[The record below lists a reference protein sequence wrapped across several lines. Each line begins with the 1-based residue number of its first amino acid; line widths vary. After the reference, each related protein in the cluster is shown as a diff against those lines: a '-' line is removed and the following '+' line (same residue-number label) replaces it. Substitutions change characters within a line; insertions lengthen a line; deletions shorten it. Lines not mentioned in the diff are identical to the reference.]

1 MKLRNIFLTFTLV
14 LAASL
19 RLGAQGWPANYGGVM
34 LQGFYW
40 DSYTDT
46 QWSYLEG
53 QADELSQY
61 FSLVWIPQSGYCGS
75 GNNMGY
81 TPQYYFRHDS
91 SFGSEAQ
98 LRQMIKT
105 FKQKGIGTIAD
116 VVINHRNNLGA
127 GGSWVDYPAETY
139 QGVTYQMLPTD
150 ICTDDDGGKT
160 KAWANGQGISISS
173 NNDTGEDWSGCRD
186 LDHKSQNVNANIKAY
201 LRFLLEDL
209 GYTGFRY
216 DMVKG
221 YRASF
226 TADYNNTVK
235 PQFSVGEYWDGTS
248 AIRSWISGTE
258 VNGVPQSGAFDF
270 QFRYR
275 VRDAINNGNWSNL
288 GSTDMVLKDD
298 AFKQYAV
305 TFVENH
311 DTERRSGAEQDP
323 IKADTLQANAFLMAM
338 PGTPCVFLKHWQD
351 CKYEIKQMIEARQLA
366 GITNTSEYKQL
377 NASQNY
383 YNLMTTGTNGRLICV
398 VGKKTTVKANYPT
411 WNQMG
416 GEVAADYTE
425 IITGQGYRY
434 LLSNSCNTPW
444 ISVPSGKYAEALDV
458 TILAVSDHSDATL
471 VYTTDGSTPTATNK
485 TITSGSTL
493 HIGESCTLTVGLLS
507 AGKVIKTV
515 SHSYVVT
522 PFEPHKATVYL
533 RDPGFSP
540 VYFYAWDGKG
550 NLMGSWPGT
559 AITDMKQI
567 DGQTWYYHS
576 FDIAEAGYTFNIIFN
591 KGNGKAQ
598 TVDIG
603 NIDGDRYFTVTE
615 KNGSLAY
622 TDVTATVTPVENIE
636 LTEKASRD
644 EAVYDLM
651 GRRVTRMM
659 PGHIYIRDGKKILK

>member
-1 MKLRNIFLTFTLV
+1 M
-14 LAASL
+14 AASL

-40 DSYTDT
+40 DSYTDS
-46 QWSYLEG
+46 QWNYLEG

-61 FSLVWIPQSGYCGS
+61 FSLVWIPQSGFCGT

-127 GGSWVDYPAETY
+127 GGSWVDYPAESY
-139 QGVTYQMLPTD
+139 KGVTYQMLPTD
-150 ICTDDDGGKT
+150 ICADDDGGKT

-221 YRASF
+221 YSASF

-248 AIRSWISGTE
+248 AIRNWISGTK
-258 VNGVPQSGAFDF
+258 VDGVPQSGAFDF

-458 TILAVSDHSDATL
+458 TILAVSDQGDATL
-471 VYTTDGSTPTATNK
+471 VYTTDGSTPTATSK

-507 AGKVIKTV
+507 GGKVIKTV
-515 SHSYVVT
+515 SHSYMVT
-522 PFEPHKATVYL
+522 PFVPHQATIYL

-559 AITDMKQI
+559 AITDKKQI

-591 KGNGKAQ
+591 KGNGKPQ

-622 TDVTATVTPVENIE
+622 TDVTSTVTPVENIE
-636 LTEKASRD
+636 MAEKSPSD
-644 EAVYDLM
+644 EATYDLM
-651 GRRVTRMM
+651 GRRVTRMIH
-659 PGHIYIRDGKKILK
+659 GHIYIRDGKKILK